1 MGLES
6 EVETFHLRK
15 EAEGAG
21 RSLPCFF
28 LILLLSYHSDLSR
41 RQLLS
46 VWRHSECPAAASAKA
61 CSPRTGLGYFR
72 VARRPRT
79 RQEIKGAD
87 MPQQGPFKSSYPP
100 GAATRMGRCQSTAA
114 RQSASR
120 ETGHHARRQR
130 WRGLALDGDLWR
142 QAIRGT
148 RTALETVSCARS
160 GNDRRWEQRHCATKV
175 HVKLKERPLKEIN
188 LMKKRVEGIFLF
200 LFHL

>member
-1 MGLES
+1 M
-6 EVETFHLRK
+6 FHLRK

-100 GAATRMGRCQSTAA
+100 GAATRMGRRQSTAT

-130 WRGLALDGDLWR
+130 WRGLTLVGDVWR
-142 QAIRGT
+142 HTIRCT
-148 RTALETVSCARS
+148 HAALESISCVRY
-160 GNDRRWEQRHCATKV
+160 GNDCKWEQRQHA
-175 HVKLKERPLKEIN
+175 
-188 LMKKRVEGIFLF
+188 
-200 LFHL
+200 